1 MFYDQKERFDR
12 LINQMIYWN
21 SIIYSL
27 NLLHYYHRP
36 MSEKKNASIK
46 KITIIVLF
54 ITSVFFVWYVLSDRH
69 TPYTDQA
76 RIHGLITPVS
86 PRVSGFL
93 TDIEVQLHSKVKAGD
108 VLFKLDRRP
117 FQIAVEIAE
126 ANIDNTTQSVSA
138 STASVKSSAGKLG
151 VARAQLDRAQRNWD
165 RVQKVMKENE
175 GALSESDKDQSET
188 ALLEATEQ
196 VASAEASL
204 ERAQQSLGES
214 GPDNPKIRKAVQ
226 NLEKALLDLE
236 FSTVLAPTD
245 GVIESFEIDL
255 GYYASA
261 GQPIT
266 TLISSSD
273 VWIQAN
279 LKENNL
285 SMMQIGDE
293 VEFALDIAPGE
304 IFKGK
309 VRSMGFGVAT
319 DQTNKGG
326 LPSVSEKKGWLQDP
340 QRFPVIISSDDL
352 KVKDLYRL
360 GGQVDVVVYTG
371 DSFILNS
378 IASMRIRLVALL
390 SYVR

>member
-1 MFYDQKERFDR
+1 MAA
-12 LINQMIYWN
+12 
-21 SIIYSL
+21 
-27 NLLHYYHRP
+27 
-36 MSEKKNASIK
+36 KKDASIK
-46 KITIIVLF
+46 KISIIVLL
-54 ITSVFFVWYVLSDRH
+54 ITAVFFLWYVLSDRH

-86 PRVSGFL
+86 PRVSGFI
-93 TDIEVQLHSKVKAGD
+93 TEIKVKLHSQVKAGD
-108 VLFKLDRRP
+108 VLFQLDQRP
-117 FQIAVEIAE
+117 FQIAVEMAE
-126 ANIDNTTQSVSA
+126 ADIDNTTQSVSA
-138 STASVKSSAGKLG
+138 SAASVKSSAGKLG
-151 VARAQLDRAQRNWD
+151 VAKAQLDRAQRNWD

-188 ALLEATEQ
+188 ALLEALEQ

-226 NLEKALLDLE
+226 SLEKALLDLE

-245 GVIESFEIDL
+245 GVIESFEVDL

-285 SMMQIGDE
+285 SKMHIDDE
-293 VEFALDIAPGE
+293 VEFALDIAPGK

-309 VRSMGFGVAT
+309 VRSLGFGVAT

-340 QRFPVIISSDDL
+340 QRFPVIIGADDPSI
-352 KVKDLYRL
+352 KDLYRL

-378 IASMRIRLVALL
+378 IASMRIRLIAML

>member
-1 MFYDQKERFDR
+1 MA
-12 LINQMIYWN
+12 
-21 SIIYSL
+21 
-27 NLLHYYHRP
+27 
-36 MSEKKNASIK
+36 EKKNASIK
-46 KITIIVLF
+46 KISIIVLL
-54 ITSVFFVWYVLSDRH
+54 ITGVFFIWYVLADRH

-86 PRVSGFL
+86 PRVSGFI
-93 TDIEVQLHSKVKAGD
+93 TEIEVELHSEVKAGD
-108 VLFKLDRRP
+108 VLFRLDPRP

-126 ANIDNTTQSVSA
+126 ADIDNTTQSVSA
-138 STASVKSSAGKLG
+138 SAASVKSSAGKLG
-151 VARAQLDRAQRNWD
+151 VAKAQLDRAQRNWD
-165 RVQKVMKENE
+165 RVQKVIKENE

-188 ALLEATEQ
+188 ALLEALEQ

-226 NLEKALLDLE
+226 NLEKAMLDLE

-245 GVIESFEIDL
+245 GVIESFEVDL

-266 TLISSSD
+266 TLISSYD

-285 SMMQIGDE
+285 SMMQIDDE

-304 IFKGK
+304 IFTGR
-309 VRSMGFGVAT
+309 VRSLGFGVAT

-340 QRFPVIISSDDL
+340 QRFPVIISSDNL
-352 KVKDLYRL
+352 RVRELYRL
-360 GGQVDVVVYTG
+360 GGQVDVVVFTG

-378 IASMRIRLVALL
+378 IASMRIRLVAMM

>member
-1 MFYDQKERFDR
+1 MA
-12 LINQMIYWN
+12 
-21 SIIYSL
+21 
-27 NLLHYYHRP
+27 
-36 MSEKKNASIK
+36 EKKNTSIK
-46 KITIIVLF
+46 KITILVLL
-54 ITSVFFVWYVLSDRH
+54 ITGMFFVWYVLSDRY

-86 PRVSGFL
+86 PRVSGFI
-93 TDIEVQLHSKVKAGD
+93 TDIDVQLHSEVKAGD
-108 VLFKLDRRP
+108 VLFTLDHRP

-126 ANIDNTTQSVSA
+126 ADIDNTTQSVSA

-151 VARAQLDRAQRNWD
+151 VARAQLERAQRNWD
-165 RVQKVMKENE
+165 RVQKVMKANE

-214 GPDNPKIRKAVQ
+214 GPHNPKIRKAVQ
-226 NLEKALLDLE
+226 NLEKARLDLE

-285 SMMQIGDE
+285 SLMQIEDE
-293 VEFALDIAPGE
+293 VDFALDIAPGR

-309 VRSMGFGVAT
+309 VRSIGFGVAT

-326 LPSVSEKKGWLQDP
+326 LPNVSEKKGWLQDP
-340 QRFPVIISSDDL
+340 QRFPVIISSDDPEVI
-352 KVKDLYRL
+352 KLYRL

-371 DSFILNS
+371 DSFVLNS
-378 IASMRIRLVALL
+378 IASMRIKLIALM